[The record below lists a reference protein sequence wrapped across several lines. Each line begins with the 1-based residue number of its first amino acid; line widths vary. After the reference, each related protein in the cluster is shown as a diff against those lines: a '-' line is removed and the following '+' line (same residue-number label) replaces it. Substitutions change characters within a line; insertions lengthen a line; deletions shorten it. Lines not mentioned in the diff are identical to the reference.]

1 MPEALMTLRA
11 ASSRKHSWSIHT
23 EKSSAS
29 SASAA
34 SARAT
39 GSKSILLPGLS
50 FSTAFLS
57 LFGGT
62 ITSWSAKV
70 ETAARFGLL
79 WLIVVF
85 LFHSRRR
92 LRLLE
97 QRLLFD
103 HLGLAA
109 FAPLRPRIVR
119 IGIAS
124 PVGSEIAARADERA
138 RIGDHVEHALIE
150 SLSGNRLGEKFGHA
164 GIARGDHA
172 LLLRVAGQHD
182 DRHIGIIVGAR
193 LADHLRQFHAVE
205 ASH

>member
-1 MPEALMTLRA
+1 MALRA
-11 ASSRKHSWSIHT
+11 PSSLTHSCSIQL

-39 GSKSILLPGLS
+39 GSNSIVVPGFI

-70 ETAARFGLL
+70 ETAARFGFLL
-79 WLIVVF
+79 LIAVS

-92 LRLLE
+92 LGFVE

-103 HLGLAA
+103 DLGLAA
-109 FAPLRPRIVR
+109 LAAFHAGIIG
-119 IGIAS
+119 IGIA
-124 PVGSEIAARADERA
+124 
-138 RIGDHVEHALIE
+138 
-150 SLSGNRLGEKFGHA
+150 
-164 GIARGDHA
+164 
-172 LLLRVAGQHD
+172 
-182 DRHIGIIVGAR
+182 
-193 LADHLRQFHAVE
+193 
-205 ASH
+205 

>member
-1 MPEALMTLRA
+1 MPEALMAWRA

-23 EKSSAS
+23 AKSPAS

-39 GSKSILLPGLS
+39 GSKSILVPGLS

-70 ETAARFGLL
+70 ETAARLGLL

-85 LFHSRRR
+85 LCHSSRG
-92 LRLLE
+92 LHLLE
-97 QRLLFD
+97 QRLLLD

-109 FAPLRPRIVR
+109 LAPL
-119 IGIAS
+119 
-124 PVGSEIAARADERA
+124 
-138 RIGDHVEHALIE
+138 
-150 SLSGNRLGEKFGHA
+150 
-164 GIARGDHA
+164 
-172 LLLRVAGQHD
+172 
-182 DRHIGIIVGAR
+182 
-193 LADHLRQFHAVE
+193 
-205 ASH
+205 

>member
-23 EKSSAS
+23 AKSAAS

-39 GSKSILLPGLS
+39 GSKSTLVPGLS

-70 ETAARFGLL
+70 ETAARLGFLGL
-79 WLIVVF
+79 IAVF
-85 LFHSRRR
+85 LFCSSRG
-92 LRLLE
+92 LRFFK

-109 FAPLRPRIVR
+109 FAPLRPRIIR
-119 IGIAS
+119 IGIAP
-124 PVGSEIAARADERA
+124 PVGPEIAARADERA
-138 RIGDHVEHALIE
+138 RVGDNIEHALIE
-150 SLSGNRLGEKFGHA
+150 ALGGNRLGEKFGHA
-164 GIARGDHA
+164 GIARCNHA
-172 LLLRVAGQHD
+172 LLLRVA
-182 DRHIGIIVGAR
+182 
-193 LADHLRQFHAVE
+193 
-205 ASH
+205 